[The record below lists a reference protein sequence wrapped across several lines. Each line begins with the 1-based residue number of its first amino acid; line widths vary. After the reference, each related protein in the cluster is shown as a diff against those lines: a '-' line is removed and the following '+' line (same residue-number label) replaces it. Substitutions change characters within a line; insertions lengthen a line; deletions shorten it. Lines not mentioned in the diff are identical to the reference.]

1 MAASFF
7 TIMHKLIFII
17 KVLPSESENFK
28 AGSICWTH
36 TFTHKRRAHLYG
48 FCFISYYDKSGVIL
62 QGNKNFNKATFVKI
76 KTFGSKI
83 L

>member
-1 MAASFF
+1 MLDTHFHAQAESASVW
-7 TIMHKLIFII
+7 I
-17 KVLPSESENFK
+17 
-28 AGSICWTH
+28 
-36 TFTHKRRAHLYG
+36 
-48 FCFISYYDKSGVIL
+48 ISYYDKSGVIL